1 MEPKSEQYENG
12 WSHKC
17 SQRSVEEQL
26 QESTIGDGDAHL
38 VEFSVAMRS
47 MCSYSLCPC
56 GCIYGIEYYQ
66 KINSRLPHCFIL
78 WFSEDKK

>member
-56 GCIYGIEYYQ
+56 GRIYRIEYYEKQ
-66 KINSRLPHCFIL
+66 SPDCLIGALLRI
-78 WFSEDKK
+78 KKNC